1 MEFWKQKLNLKYL
14 YNLHVQYIIVTHV
27 LSSRSNVR
35 TKNLITQNLIYQMID
50 QIG

>member
-1 MEFWKQKLNLKYL
+1 MEFWKQNLKYL
-14 YNLHVQYIIVTHV
+14 YNLHVQYIIVTYV

-35 TKNLITQNLIYQMID
+35 TKNLMTQNLIYQMIG